1 MFTPASMFPRSCMEM
16 TDSLNSSSSSTD
28 SPKIKW
34 AKKPASSASAELG
47 KQLRESC
54 ADRSGPISDS
64 LAVVRALLATEGC
77 DCNMPNRN
85 GKTAIHFAAQL
96 RSDTEVLALLVEAHA
111 DVNVATHRGHTP
123 LIYAAGRCR
132 PQTVEFLLDHGAD
145 AATWTVNGDCA
156 VSMGRSKGL
165 PAELL
170 QRLIDNQK
178 ASANPREFKDN
189 ERAQR
194 AQEEHRSSCAV
205 CRRQFVALGAAP
217 AVGED
222 AVELA
227 AQLGAAAALG
237 TTALSAALLKAASLD
252 ASALRRALEFSL
264 SAGGRPAP
272 GTAPDAAPGA
282 VPVTAPGADAHTTST
297 SAWAHDRRG
306 HVLTTTPATAPALD
320 ACTPILVPSA
330 TSDACTPILVPSA
343 TSGRSIALTALPR
356 IGGRCHFDRHY
367 TFRSLGSFGT
377 MARMLYVMT
386 SNEDRL
392 TPAHVVMWTLEI
404 ITSSAPVI
412 VYLNFRSERHL
423 EMGAAAE
430 WLSHA
435 GWDRRAD
442 LTSSVTSGAPNGPYA
457 GPVFSKVFEPCEVR
471 SSRRSVQLMGS
482 EYWEGTYLVFVQ
494 TLPPT
499 DDEDDDEE
507 DDDEEEDEEEED
519 EEKGATRKEAN
530 AEVVSD
536 LATLAGGL
544 AFNAAQA
551 ADDEGGEGG
560 EGGEAGG
567 EAEAGAEAE
576 GGEQAGGEEEEEEE
590 EEEEHDE
597 GDEGGDEGGG
607 EGGGMFVEEEALGT
621 APTCEQL
628 LRAARDEALGRSL
641 GKGARGRARRPVRMV
656 AGALLSALQAPGVLD
671 GLVRA
676 GTQLGALVDAADAF
690 IAAELVARWP
700 PQLRATDA
708 CVRAWQR
715 LVRVDEGWAA
725 VGTNGAP
732 KQRNGGA
739 HIMAWKNA
747 LRWAANL
754 AFDGWQVHAARLF
767 EEAER
772 AAVLQPLLTVSSPR
786 DPPVRPPERFPER
799 FPERPAGGVTRR
811 RCCSPCPRCFGS
823 WTEVPLG
830 APACNCSPRPPP
842 PPPRRCF
849 GSCMRVPHRSADA
862 AALRSRCRPA
872 CSLSYSSGTATA
884 LG

>member
-1 MFTPASMFPRSCMEM
+1 MEM
-16 TDSLNSSSSSTD
+16 TA

-170 QRLIDNQK
+170 QRLVDNQK

-272 GTAPDAAPGA
+272 GTAPVAAPGA

-297 SAWAHDRRG
+297 STWAHDRRG
-306 HVLTTTPATAPALD
+306 HLLTTTPATAPALD

-330 TSDACTPILVPSA
+330 TSDACMPILVPSA

-482 EYWEGTYLVFVQ
+482 
-494 TLPPT
+494 
-499 DDEDDDEE
+499 
-507 DDDEEEDEEEED
+507 
-519 EEKGATRKEAN
+519 
-530 AEVVSD
+530 
-536 LATLAGGL
+536 
-544 AFNAAQA
+544 
-551 ADDEGGEGG
+551 
-560 EGGEAGG
+560 
-567 EAEAGAEAE
+567 
-576 GGEQAGGEEEEEEE
+576 
-590 EEEEHDE
+590 
-597 GDEGGDEGGG
+597 
-607 EGGGMFVEEEALGT
+607 
-621 APTCEQL
+621 
-628 LRAARDEALGRSL
+628 
-641 GKGARGRARRPVRMV
+641 
-656 AGALLSALQAPGVLD
+656 D
-671 GLVRA
+671 GL
-676 GTQLGALVDAADAF
+676 
-690 IAAELVARWP
+690 
-700 PQLRATDA
+700 
-708 CVRAWQR
+708 
-715 LVRVDEGWAA
+715 
-725 VGTNGAP
+725 
-732 KQRNGGA
+732 
-739 HIMAWKNA
+739 
-747 LRWAANL
+747 
-754 AFDGWQVHAARLF
+754 
-767 EEAER
+767 
-772 AAVLQPLLTVSSPR
+772 
-786 DPPVRPPERFPER
+786 
-799 FPERPAGGVTRR
+799 
-811 RCCSPCPRCFGS
+811 
-823 WTEVPLG
+823 
-830 APACNCSPRPPP
+830 
-842 PPPRRCF
+842 
-849 GSCMRVPHRSADA
+849 
-862 AALRSRCRPA
+862 
-872 CSLSYSSGTATA
+872 
-884 LG
+884 